1 MRTVQ
6 GIIRVS
12 CLLRTHEKVLLCKM
26 LYPNH
31 GIIAT
36 AALDVIVMYEISC
49 NFASI
54 LPSFQFTSE
63 PFNLSFPITYQA
75 LITGPQVPP
84 NTVHPRCTLP
94 LYIIPHKDKRII
106 DLSLAV
112 VVQVFIL
119 ASWSPK
125 SNLHLV
131 AARKYNFRVIQ
142 GRAVSKHLL
151 FPSNRHCQCR
161 DTISGIIR
169 PSFEGSS
176 NRVTQ
181 DFIDVG
187 AAVVP

>member
-12 CLLRTHEKVLLCKM
+12 CLLRAHEKVLPCKM

-36 AALDVIVMYEISC
+36 SALDVIIMYETSC
-49 NFASI
+49 DFAFI

-63 PFNLSFPITYQA
+63 PFNLSFPTTYQA
-75 LITGPQVPP
+75 LITGPQIPP

-112 VVQVFIL
+112 VVQVFVL
-119 ASWSPK
+119 APWSPK

-131 AARKYNFRVIQ
+131 PARKYNFRVIQ

-151 FPSNRHCQCR
+151 LPSDRHCQCR
-161 DTISGIIR
+161 DAISGIVR
-169 PSFEGSS
+169 PSFKGGG

-181 DFIDVG
+181 DFVHVG
-187 AAVVP
+187 AAVIP